1 MKIFFA
7 SANCLIDPSSGAA
20 RSVATFLSYLSRSGH
35 DCHTLTGSIYDRP
48 LFENP
53 IENIQANGAMPVQ
66 SDKGE
71 LGIWRQELGG
81 VQHLIFPTLIS
92 SRSFVPARDELRI
105 FRHALT
111 YLDLK
116 KPEVFMTYGNGLL
129 ERVLLREARDRG
141 IATFFYLAHPGYKE
155 EGVFKDVD
163 QVLTDTEAT
172 RALYR
177 ERFNLDAYA
186 IGKFIIKPRIPKAGT
201 QPAYVTFI
209 NPAAEK
215 GVTLFFRIAQI
226 AERELPELKF
236 LVVESRTTLE
246 QADERLGTTFSKL
259 SNIVS
264 VGLQQDMGRIFG
276 MTRILLM
283 PSLWHESGGRAA
295 IEALSLGIPVIS
307 TNRGGLPE
315 TLGDAPIMLDV
326 SPDLI
331 ENPKLIPDE
340 AAARPWIEALTK
352 LITDQTFY
360 VDRQGRSL
368 EQWKTHDPELRMA
381 AIIQRMQMVLSRS
394 WTRTGTKGDFAAD

>member
-1 MKIFFA
+1 MKIFFS

-35 DCHTLTGSIYDRP
+35 DCHTLTGSIYDKP
-48 LFENP
+48 LLENP
-53 IENIQANGAMPVQ
+53 IENMQSNGAMPVQ
-66 SDKGE
+66 SEKGE
-71 LGIWRQELGG
+71 LSIWRQDLGG

-92 SRSFVPARDELRI
+92 SRGFVPARDELRI

-116 KPEVFMTYGNGLL
+116 KPEAFMTYGNGLL

-163 QVLTDTEAT
+163 QVFTDTEAT
-172 RALYR
+172 RALYH
-177 ERFNLDAYA
+177 ERFDFDAYA
-186 IGKFIIKPRIPKAGT
+186 IGKFIIKPRVPKTGA
-201 QPAYVTFI
+201 QQAYVTFI
-209 NPAAEK
+209 NPASEK
-215 GVTLFFRIAQI
+215 GVTLFYRIAQV

-246 QADERLGTTFSKL
+246 QADEHLGTGFSKL
-259 SNIVS
+259 SNIVR
-264 VGLQQDMGRIFG
+264 VGLQQDMGRVFG
-276 MTRILLM
+276 MTKILLM

-315 TLGDAPIMLDV
+315 TLGKAPIMLSV
-326 SPDLI
+326 GPDLI
-331 ENPKLIPDE
+331 ENPKLLPDE
-340 AAARPWIEALTK
+340 SAARPWIEALTQ
-352 LITDQTFY
+352 LLADQEFY
-360 VDRQGRSL
+360 AERQRLSL
-368 EQWKTHDPELRMA
+368 EQWKTHDPELRMP
-381 AIIQRMQMVLSRS
+381 AIVERMQMVIDRRRQAGQRQRGAL
-394 WTRTGTKGDFAAD
+394 

>member
-20 RSVATFLSYLSRSGH
+20 RSVATFLSYLFRSGH
-35 DCHTLTGSIYDRP
+35 ECQTLTGSIYDKP

-66 SDKGE
+66 SEKGE
-71 LGIWRQELGG
+71 LNIWRQDIGG

-92 SRSFVPARDELRI
+92 NRTFVPARDELKI

-116 KPEVFMTYGNGLL
+116 KPDVFLTYGNGLL
-129 ERVLLREARDRG
+129 ERSLLREARDRG

-155 EGVFKDVD
+155 EDVFKDVD
-163 QVLTDTEAT
+163 QVFTDTEAT
-172 RALYR
+172 RALYE
-177 ERFNLDAYA
+177 ERFQFGAYA
-186 IGKFIIKPRIPKAGT
+186 IGKFIIKPRVPTTGAPKVYA
-201 QPAYVTFI
+201 TFV
-209 NPAAEK
+209 NPAPEK
-215 GVTLFFRIAQI
+215 GVTLFYRIAEL
-226 AERELPELKF
+226 AEKALPDLKF
-236 LVVESRTTLE
+236 MVVESRSSLS
-246 QADERLGTTFSKL
+246 QADERLGTRFSDL
-259 SNIVS
+259 SNIVR
-264 VGLQQDMGRIFG
+264 VGLQQDMGRVFG

-315 TLGDAPIMLDV
+315 TLGNAPIMLGVDQNLM
-326 SPDLI
+326 DD
-331 ENPKLIPDE
+331 PKLIPEE

-352 LITDQTFY
+352 LLADQEFY
-360 VDRQGRSL
+360 KERQQLSL
-368 EQWKTHDPELRMA
+368 EQWKTHDPE
-381 AIIQRMQMVLSRS
+381 QRMPAVIERMREVVARKQKASA
-394 WTRTGTKGDFAAD
+394 GNNH

>member
-20 RSVATFLSYLSRSGH
+20 RSVATFLSYLTRSGH
-35 DCHTLTGSIYDRP
+35 ECQTLTGSIYDKP
-48 LFENP
+48 LSENP
-53 IENIQANGAMPVQ
+53 VENIRANGALPVQ
-66 SDKGE
+66 SEKGE
-71 LGIWRQELGG
+71 LNIWRQDIGG

-92 SRSFVPARDELRI
+92 SRSFVPARDELKI

-116 KPEVFMTYGNGLL
+116 KPDVFMTYGNGLL
-129 ERVLLREARDRG
+129 ERSLLREARDRG

-163 QVLTDTEAT
+163 QVFTDTEAT
-172 RALYR
+172 RVLYN
-177 ERFNLDAYA
+177 ERFNFGAYA
-186 IGKFIIKPRIPKAGT
+186 IGKFIIKPRIPTTGSPQVYA
-201 QPAYVTFI
+201 TFI

-215 GVTLFFRIAQI
+215 GVTLFYRIAQI

-236 LVVESRTTLE
+236 LVVESRTSLE
-246 QADERLGTTFSKL
+246 QADERLSTGFANL
-259 SNIVS
+259 SNIVR
-264 VGLQQDMGRIFG
+264 VGLQQDMGRVFG

-315 TLGDAPIMLDV
+315 TLGNAPIMLGV
-326 SPDLI
+326 GPDLM
-331 ENPKLIPDE
+331 ENPKLLPDE
-340 AAARPWIEALTK
+340 SAARPWIEALTK
-352 LITDQTFY
+352 LMTDQKFY
-360 VDRQGRSL
+360 EERQRLSL
-368 EQWKTHDPELRMA
+368 EQWKTHDPERRMP
-381 AIIQRMQMVLSRS
+381 AIIERMEMVLARK
-394 WTRTGTKGDFAAD
+394 RK